1 MTNFN
6 EKVPE
11 ESHNLLKKKVYFD
24 APLPLYETTVKAI
37 TLHDKLVKTLENSW
51 VIPCYF
57 HTMSTLK
64 LIPIHRRISDEFHA
78 QGVFYDFLAKEN
90 WLRLL
95 RNSVYLK
102 FVYLITFCSVR
113 NNYDMNL
120 LMWSTSQF
128 GRNPQVPP

>member
-1 MTNFN
+1 MAA
-6 EKVPE
+6 E
-11 ESHNLLKKKVYFD
+11 ESRNLLKMVDFD
-24 APLPLYETTVKAI
+24 APPLPLSYQTTVKAI

-90 WLRLL
+90 SLGFLC
-95 RNSVYLK
+95 NSVK
-102 FVYLITFCSVR
+102 
-113 NNYDMNL
+113 
-120 LMWSTSQF
+120 
-128 GRNPQVPP
+128 